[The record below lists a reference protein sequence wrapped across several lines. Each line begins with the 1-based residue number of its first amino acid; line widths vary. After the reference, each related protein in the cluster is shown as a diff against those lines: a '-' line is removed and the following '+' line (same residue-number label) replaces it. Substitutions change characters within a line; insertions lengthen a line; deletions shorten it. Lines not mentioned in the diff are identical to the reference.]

1 MTDQA
6 RTRAESVGLNTAAE
20 TTVDLRRRTRP
31 AESLIQAVLFFS
43 GFLSIFTTVGIVWV
57 LLQQAWLFFGDPEV
71 SIIEFFTAF
80 RWVPEIGLFG
90 VWPLVAATFIT
101 SLIGMLVAIPLGLAA
116 AIYLSEYANERVR
129 AWVKPV
135 LEILAG
141 VPTVV
146 YGYFALGFITPLL
159 RNVFGSETV
168 NVYNMAAAG
177 IAMGILILPLI
188 ASLSEDALS
197 AVPQSLRAASFGLGA
212 TRFETAVRVVLPAA
226 ASGLVAAFILG
237 ISRAVG
243 ETMIVALA
251 SGAGPNL
258 TANPFDSAETITGH
272 IARISGGDI
281 SYGSI
286 QYTSIFA
293 LGLLLFAITLSL
305 NIVSRRLVARFRE
318 VYE

>member
-6 RTRAESVGLNTAAE
+6 RARAEAAA
-20 TTVDLRRRTRP
+20 LSRP
-31 AESLIQAVLFFS
+31 AEEVLDLRKRTRVGESVIQGVLFLC
-43 GFLSIFTTVGIVWV
+43 GILSMFTTIGIVWV
-57 LLQQAWLFFGDPEV
+57 LIQQAWLFFGNPEV
-71 SIIEFFTAF
+71 SIIEFLTGTQ
-80 RWVPEIGLFG
+80 WTPEIGSFG
-90 VWPLVAATFIT
+90 AWPLITATLMT

-116 AIYLSEYANERVR
+116 AVYLSEYASERAR
-129 AWVKPV
+129 SIIKPI

-146 YGYFALGFITPLL
+146 YGYFALSFITPLL
-159 RNVFGSETV
+159 RNIFGNNVV
-168 NVYNMAAAG
+168 NIYNMAAAG

-197 AVPQSLRAASFGLGA
+197 AVPNSLRNASFGLGA
-212 TRFETAVRVVLPAA
+212 TKLETATRIVIPAA
-226 ASGLVAAFILG
+226 ASGLAAAFIIG

-272 IARISGGDI
+272 IARISGGDL

-286 QYTSIFA
+286 QYSSIFA
-293 LGLLLFAITLSL
+293 LGLLLFTITLSL
-305 NIVSRRLVARFRE
+305 NILSRRLVARFRE

>member
-6 RTRAESVGLNTAAE
+6 RARAEAAA
-20 TTVDLRRRTRP
+20 LSRP
-31 AESLIQAVLFFS
+31 AEEVLDLRKRTRVGESVIQGVLFLC
-43 GFLSIFTTVGIVWV
+43 GILSMFTTIGIVWV
-57 LLQQAWLFFGDPEV
+57 LIQQAWLFFGNPEV
-71 SIIEFFTAF
+71 SIIEFLTGTQ
-80 RWVPEIGLFG
+80 WTPEIGSFG
-90 VWPLVAATFIT
+90 AWPLITATLMT

-116 AIYLSEYANERVR
+116 AVYLSEYASERAR
-129 AWVKPV
+129 SIIKPI

-146 YGYFALGFITPLL
+146 YGYFALSFITPLL
-159 RNVFGSETV
+159 RNIFGNNVV
-168 NVYNMAAAG
+168 NIYNMAAAG

-197 AVPQSLRAASFGLGA
+197 AVPNSLRNASFGLGA
-212 TRFETAVRVVLPAA
+212 TKLETATRIVIPAA
-226 ASGLVAAFILG
+226 ASGLAAAFIIG

-272 IARISGGDI
+272 IARISGGDL

-286 QYTSIFA
+286 QYSSIFA
-293 LGLLLFAITLSL
+293 LGLLLFTITLIL
-305 NIVSRRLVARFRE
+305 NILSRRLVARFRE

>member
-1 MTDQA
+1 MTEQA
-6 RTRAESVGLNTAAE
+6 RARADSAA
-20 TTVDLRRRTRP
+20 LSRP
-31 AESLIQAVLFFS
+31 AEQVLDLRKRTRVGESVIQTLLFLC
-43 GFLSIFTTVGIVWV
+43 GILSIFTTIGIIYV
-57 LLQQAWLFFGDPEV
+57 LLSQAWLFFADPAV
-71 SIIEFFTAF
+71 SILEFFTGGT
-80 RWVPEIGLFG
+80 WVPEIGQFG
-90 VWPLVAATFIT
+90 VWPLVTATLIT

-116 AIYLSEYANERVR
+116 AIYLSEYASQRVR
-129 AWVKPV
+129 AWVKPL

-159 RNVFGSETV
+159 RSVFGSNTV
-168 NVYNMAAAG
+168 NIYNMAAAG

-197 AVPQSLRAASFGLGA
+197 AVPASLRAASFGLGA
-212 TRFETAVRVVLPAA
+212 TRYETAVRVVLPAA
-226 ASGLVAAFILG
+226 ASGLVAAFIIG

-258 TANPFDSAETITGH
+258 TANPFQSAETITGH
-272 IARISGGDI
+272 IARISGGDL
-281 SYGSI
+281 SYNSI
-286 QYTSIFA
+286 QYNSIFA
-293 LGLLLFAITLSL
+293 LGLLLFVITLVL
-305 NIVSRRLVARFRE
+305 NVISRRIVARFRE

>member
-1 MTDQA
+1 MTDRA
-6 RTRAESVGLNTAAE
+6 RAESLSVSLPAE
-20 TTVDLRRRTRP
+20 VTVDLRKRSRVGET
-31 AESLIQAVLFFS
+31 LVQALLFLCGVLS
-43 GFLSIFTTVGIVWV
+43 VFTTIGIVYV
-57 LLQQAWLFFGDPEV
+57 LLSQAWLFFADPAV
-71 SIIEFFTAF
+71 SLLEFFTGAS
-80 RWVPEIGLFG
+80 WVPEIGRFG
-90 VWPLVAATFIT
+90 VWPLVTATLLT

-116 AIYLSEYANERVR
+116 AIYLSEYASPRLR
-129 AWVKPV
+129 AIVKPL
-135 LEILAG
+135 LEVLAG

-159 RNVFGSETV
+159 RSLFGADSV

-197 AVPQSLRAASFGLGA
+197 SVPHSLRAASFGLGA

-226 ASGLVAAFILG
+226 ASGLMAAFIIG

-251 SGAGPNL
+251 AGAGPNL
-258 TANPFDSAETITGH
+258 TLNPFASAETITGH
-272 IARISGGDI
+272 IARISGGDL
-281 SYGSI
+281 SYNSI
-286 QYTSIFA
+286 QYNSIFA
-293 LGLLLFAITLSL
+293 LGLLLFAITLTL
-305 NIVSRRLVARFRE
+305 NIISRRVVAHFRE

>member
-6 RTRAESVGLNTAAE
+6 RARADSAGISIPVEAE
-20 TTVDLRRRTRP
+20 LDLRKRTRVG
-31 AESLIQAVLFFS
+31 ESIIQGVLFLC
-43 GFLSIFTTVGIVWV
+43 GILSMFTTIGIVWV
-57 LLQQAWLFFGDPEV
+57 LIQQAWLFFGDPEV
-71 SIIEFFTAF
+71 SIIEFLTGTQ
-80 RWVPEIGLFG
+80 WTPEIGSFG
-90 VWPLVAATFIT
+90 AWPLITATLMT

-116 AIYLSEYANERVR
+116 AVYLSEYASERAR
-129 AWVKPV
+129 SIIKPV

-146 YGYFALGFITPLL
+146 YGYFALSFITPLL
-159 RNVFGSETV
+159 RNIFGNNVV
-168 NVYNMAAAG
+168 NIYNMAAAG

-197 AVPQSLRAASFGLGA
+197 AVPNSLRNASFGLGA
-212 TRFETAVRVVLPAA
+212 TKLETATRIVIPAA
-226 ASGLVAAFILG
+226 ASGLAAAFIIG

-272 IARISGGDI
+272 IARISGGDL

-286 QYTSIFA
+286 QYSSIFA
-293 LGLLLFAITLSL
+293 LGLLLFTITLSL
-305 NIVSRRLVARFRE
+305 NILSRRLVARFRE